1 MLISSLLL
9 LTTIFCKVS
18 LINSCETTKI
28 ISRSTIEKCQ
38 TEWNCQKCPIQK
50 DAAHCRQCHKPWD
63 SNTTEINLNF
73 NNFTQIE
80 PYSFETYSKYR
91 ILNIYHNKLTRLSS
105 NIFIDV
111 DLIKFL
117 RVSYNQ
123 ISLIESGTFDNM
135 HSLEWL
141 DLKSNNLISIEPNVF
156 KKLNSLRVISMSENR
171 IKDFNNTV
179 KTYFKSLLLLNQTN
193 QLCIDGHLM
202 RLETNKKLVWTTT
215 TTSEID

>member
-91 ILNIYHNKLTRLSS
+91 ILNIYHNKLT
-105 NIFIDV
+105 
-111 DLIKFL
+111 
-117 RVSYNQ
+117 
-123 ISLIESGTFDNM
+123 SLI
-135 HSLEWL
+135 
-141 DLKSNNLISIEPNVF
+141 
-156 KKLNSLRVISMSENR
+156 
-171 IKDFNNTV
+171 
-179 KTYFKSLLLLNQTN
+179 
-193 QLCIDGHLM
+193 
-202 RLETNKKLVWTTT
+202 
-215 TTSEID
+215 